1 MLCRVSRAEA
11 PARTVTARWKDA
23 TGHGIAAE

>member
-11 PARTVTARWKDA
+11 PARTITQRWKESLA
-23 TGHGIAAE
+23 HSVAAE